1 MSVTDP
7 IADMLTSI
15 RNAVRSNKRWV
26 VVPSSRVK
34 RSLLDVLVRESF
46 IRSYRPVGD
55 ETHPQLKVFLKYD
68 RSNASVITDLQRVST
83 PGRRV
88 YVKHDA
94 IPRVRGGFG
103 TAVLSTP
110 AGVLTDKEARRQRL
124 GGEWICTV
132 W

>member
-34 RSLLDVLVRESF
+34 RSLLDVLVRESY

-55 ETHPQLKVFLKYD
+55 ETHPQLKIFLKYD
-68 RSNASVITDLQRVST
+68 RGNASVISDLRRVST